1 MLLAGLQVALL
12 ANDWPVV
19 AALKSRLHQ
28 LASYRLAGRAV
39 RAGLARGPET
49 AATIFQ
55 TAAEAAKPPTQPLH
69 ITAGNRILTEPAEV
83 EEEVLSYFEALFQGR
98 HVATAAR
105 PEPHDSGQPFD
116 PDFGHLPEFIQDIR
130 AMDTGQGPK

>member
-1 MLLAGLQVALL
+1 MVAHRCCELTSLLLAGLQVALL

-39 RAGLARGPET
+39 RAGLARGLET

-55 TAAEAAKPPTQPLH
+55 TAAEAANPPPQPLH
-69 ITAGNRILTEPAEV
+69 ITAG
-83 EEEVLSYFEALFQGR
+83 S
-98 HVATAAR
+98 
-105 PEPHDSGQPFD
+105 
-116 PDFGHLPEFIQDIR
+116 
-130 AMDTGQGPK
+130 